1 MSAIKLERN
10 GRQSSSKRTRHLN
23 IRHFFIKDRVHAVEL
38 NVKHCGTDDMIAD
51 YFTKPLQGRQFM
63 KFRDLILGIADID
76 STDQIRSVLKEDLIR
91 LNSNDKN
98 DLNNENNGENEPTAK
113 SENNDKYEIDG
124 QRAHIFNLISELK

>member
-1 MSAIKLERN
+1 
-10 GRQSSSKRTRHLN
+10 
-23 IRHFFIKDRVHAVEL
+23 
-38 NVKHCGTDDMIAD
+38 
-51 YFTKPLQGRQFM
+51 
-63 KFRDLILGIADID
+63 
-76 STDQIRSVLKEDLIR
+76 LKEDLIR